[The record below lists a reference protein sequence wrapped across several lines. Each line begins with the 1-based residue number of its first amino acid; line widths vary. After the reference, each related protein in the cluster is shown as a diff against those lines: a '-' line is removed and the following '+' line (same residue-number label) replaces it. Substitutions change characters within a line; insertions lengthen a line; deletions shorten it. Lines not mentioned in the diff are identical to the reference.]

1 MIIQWGQ
8 QSLTPD
14 SNWIQEGND
23 YYKDVPLYKE
33 ILGGQ
38 PFANFFYV
46 AGVDHAGAS
55 LTQNPSTQKFN
66 SIRLRVKVN
75 PSTNSSI
82 RISWFVIGVLS

>member
-8 QSLTPD
+8 QSLTTDNGWLQD
-14 SNWIQEGND
+14 SND
-23 YYKDVPLYKE
+23 YYKDVNLYKE

-38 PFANFFYV
+38 SFFNFTYAN
-46 AGVDHAGAS
+46 GVDVCGAS
-55 LTQNPSTQKFN
+55 LLQKPN
-66 SIRLRVKVN
+66 SSNFYKIRLRVKVN